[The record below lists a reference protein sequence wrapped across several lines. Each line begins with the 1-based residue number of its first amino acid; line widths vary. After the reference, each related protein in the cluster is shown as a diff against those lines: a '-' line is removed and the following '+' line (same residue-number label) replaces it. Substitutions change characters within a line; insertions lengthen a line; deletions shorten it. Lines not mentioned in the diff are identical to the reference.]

1 MSTATSSLTASHSG
15 PAIGTIGATLRKP
28 AFWVVNGFLLIIGV
42 LPLATQNN
50 TLRESM
56 FTVLMFAALATSLNI
71 LMGYTGYVNFGN
83 IVFFG
88 LGGYVGFYVMS
99 ALGWSLYPAL
109 LIGGLVSGSLAALLG
124 LALLRLRGAYFA
136 LATIGVNEAAR
147 AFVANFEP
155 FGAST
160 GMHINFGVYNQYGGA
175 ASALQLSYILMLVV
189 AIVAACMSFLVKDS
203 RLGLGLFSI
212 REDEDAAI
220 VMGVDA
226 WRYKTIAYVLSA
238 ILPGVIGVIFFFK
251 NGNIEPLDA
260 SPFQRSLEV
269 LVMVMLGGNGTVL
282 GPILGAG
289 IYQQMRGFLLTN
301 DLFKNLQL
309 AFAGLALLLI
319 VLFVPAG
326 LIGWLRSHVPASR
339 RWLE

>member
-1 MSTATSSLTASHSG
+1 MSTATEALTRRQAG
-15 PAIGTIGATLRKP
+15 PAIGTIGWTLRKP
-28 AFWVVNGFLLIIGV
+28 SFWVVIGLLIIVGL
-42 LPLATQNN
+42 LPLVTGNN

-56 FTVLMFAALATSLNI
+56 FTVLMFAGLAASLNI

-99 ALGWSLYPAL
+99 ALGWNLFPAL
-109 LIGGLVSGSLAALLG
+109 LVGGLAAGSLAALLG

-155 FGAST
+155 FGAAT

-175 ASALQLSYILMLVV
+175 ASALQLSYILMLILAIVV
-189 AIVAACMSFLVKDS
+189 ACVSFFVKDS
-203 RLGLGLFSI
+203 RLGHGLFSI
-212 REDEDAAI
+212 REDEDAAT
-220 VMGVDA
+220 VMGVNP

-238 ILPGVIGVIFFFK
+238 IFPGIIGVIFFFK

-260 SPFQRSLEV
+260 FPFQRSLEV

-282 GPILGAG
+282 GPMLGAG
-289 IYQQMRGFLLTN
+289 IYQEMRGFLLTN

-326 LIGWLRSHVPASR
+326 LVGWIRGRFPVTR